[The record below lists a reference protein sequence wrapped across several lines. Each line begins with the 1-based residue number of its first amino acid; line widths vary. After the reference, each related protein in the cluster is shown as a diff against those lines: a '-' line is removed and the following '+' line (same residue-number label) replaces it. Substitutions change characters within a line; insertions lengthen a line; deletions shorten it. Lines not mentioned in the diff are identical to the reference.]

1 MSNKKKFEK
10 NITKKLEKMYAAAK
24 KNPNTESRLLFVSG
38 KYGFSVIRLEETP
51 GSGKSF
57 VDFADLIMDETVI
70 NAVSTS
76 NTGLRQ
82 NIGSLKVSMYDGDS
96 LARSFDAK
104 RSVFGTPVDYAKMQG
119 IDLDEAS
126 DRQRDNYVDNPD
138 GRKAVIMHV
147 AGTNEGLKF
156 KNLYEQATTHIE
168 KLKQELNEAH
178 EKDAE
183 DHKKIEELEKKVL
196 DAGKSLTFCY
206 AKNTQ
211 LQKEKDAILAQL
223 SAIKEDREERDQFC
237 DKMKPTTN
245 EDTNVDASANDAAEE
260 LETIID
266 VLSDEDAVEA
276 LAETSKATLKI
287 KDDNIDYGV
296 VENKPFESPVHNDDL
311 PDDYMITLLQ
321 NTKKPYNL
329 RTIFKLQSNIYNK
342 IEPDVYDALIG
353 ISDPRT
359 TNVRK
364 FSRTAY
370 AAAIALSVPEG
381 YVGIFIGHLIEDYN
395 CGNFK
400 PTDPKYVPK
409 DFPKFLKSL
418 YPDITRIHR
427 LLHTNIQLLPY
438 VYKKETNGVL
448 EYFTIG
454 ARPYNNPSDIKL
466 NNPSDIKL
474 EDKYVAIPKFAD
486 PYDFLEYKETRALVM
501 IFNQMSLTKRRRRPI
516 QFSLNDLESSVDGK
530 DQVQTLKDQIN
541 RYIAADE
548 AGLIELGCN
557 NPDEIL
563 KYGLWFYP
571 VVWAY
576 SANKFP
582 IKKVSTKSTDEIS
595 SEPKQD
601 SNEK

>member
-24 KNPNTESRLLFVSG
+24 KNPSAESRLLFVSG
-38 KYGFSVIRLEETP
+38 KYGFSVIRMEEVP
-51 GSGKSF
+51 GSGQSF
-57 VDFADLIMDETVI
+57 VDSAEMVMNKTV
-70 NAVSTS
+70 AKALSAS
-76 NTGLRQ
+76 NTNTRPGFGSIKTRLYDGHSLANSFGTKRDV
-82 NIGSLKVSMYDGDS
+82 IGSS
-96 LARSFDAK
+96 
-104 RSVFGTPVDYAKMQG
+104 VDYAKMQG

-126 DRQRDNYVDNPD
+126 DRQRDNYVDHPD
-138 GRKAVIMHV
+138 KRGAVVMQ
-147 AGTNEGLKF
+147 TNAPHMGLQI
-156 KNLYEQATTHIE
+156 KNLYEQSTTHIE
-168 KLKQELNEAH
+168 KLKQELKEAH
-178 EKDAE
+178 EKAAE
-183 DHKKIEELEKKVL
+183 DRKKIEELEKKVL

-276 LAETSKATLKI
+276 LAETSKTVDAQGSTPNTEEGASVYKFA
-287 KDDNIDYGV
+287 V
-296 VENKPFESPVHNDDL
+296 NKPFESPVHKDEL

-329 RTIFKLQSNIYNK
+329 RTIFKLQSNIYN
-342 IEPDVYDALIG
+342 DVYNEIMPNVYTALIG

-400 PTDPKYVPK
+400 PTDPKYVPE

-418 YPDITRIHR
+418 YPDIARIHR
-427 LLHTNIQLLPY
+427 LLHTDTTKLPY
-438 VYKKETNGVL
+438 VYKKENDGVT

-454 ARPYNNPSDIKL
+454 PRPYEKSSEIKSEGQFVVI
-466 NNPSDIKL
+466 P
-474 EDKYVAIPKFAD
+474 KYVD
-486 PYDFLEYKETRALVM
+486 PYDFLEYEKTRELVM
-501 IFNQMSLTKRRRRPI
+501 VFDQITLKNRRGRSI
-516 QFSLNDLESSVDGK
+516 QFSLDNAESKGQIES
-530 DQVQTLKDQIN
+530 LKYQIN
-541 RYIAADE
+541 RYIAADD
-548 AGLIELGCN
+548 AGLIDLGCKTS
-557 NPDEIL
+557 DDIL
-563 KYGLWFYP
+563 SYGLWFYP
-571 VVWAY
+571 VVLAY
-576 SANKFP
+576 SAKKLPVKNKP
-582 IKKVSTKSTDEIS
+582 TKITDEIS
-595 SEPKQD
+595 SAPKQD

>member
-24 KNPNTESRLLFVSG
+24 KNPNVESRLLFVSG
-38 KYGFSVIRLEETP
+38 KYGFSVIRMEEIP
-51 GSGKSF
+51 GSGRSF
-57 VDFADLIMDETVI
+57 VDSAEFVMNKTV
-70 NAVSTS
+70 AKALSTS
-76 NTGLRQ
+76 NMYISQ
-82 NIGSLKVSMYDGDS
+82 NIGSIKARMYDGQS
-96 LARSFDAK
+96 LANSFDTK
-104 RSVFGTPVDYAKMQG
+104 RDVIGSSVDYAKIQG

-126 DRQRDNYVDNPD
+126 DRQRDNYVDHSD

-147 AGTNEGLKF
+147 NGTNEGLKF

-168 KLKQELNEAH
+168 KLKQELKEAH
-178 EKDAE
+178 ENAAE
-183 DHKKIEELEKKVL
+183 DCKKIEELEKKVL

-211 LQKEKDAILAQL
+211 LQKEKDAILTQL

-237 DKMKPTTN
+237 DKMNPTTN
-245 EDTNVDASANDAAEE
+245 EDTNVDASDNDVAEE
-260 LETIID
+260 LETVSD
-266 VLSDEDAVEA
+266 VLCDEAAVEA
-276 LAETSKATLKI
+276 LAENSKTTLNTKEN
-287 KDDNIDYGV
+287 NIDYGLV
-296 VENKPFESPVHNDDL
+296 VNKPFESPVHNDDL

-342 IEPDVYDALIG
+342 IEPDAYDALIG

-359 TNVRK
+359 TNIRK

-381 YVGIFIGHLIEDYN
+381 YIGIFIGHLIEDYN
-395 CGNFK
+395 CGNFI
-400 PTDPKYVPK
+400 PTDPKYIPE
-409 DFPKFLKSL
+409 DFPNFLKSL
-418 YPDITRIHR
+418 YPDIARIHR

-454 ARPYNNPSDIKL
+454 ARPYDK
-466 NNPSDIKL
+466 PSDIKL
-474 EDKYVAIPKFAD
+474 ENQYVAIPKSVN
-486 PYDFLEYKETRALVM
+486 PYDFLEYDKTRELVM
-501 IFNQMSLTKRRRRPI
+501 VFNQMILGKRRPI
-516 QFSLNDLESSVDGK
+516 QFSLNDMESPMGRKDKVRTLE
-530 DQVQTLKDQIN
+530 DQII

-548 AGLIELGCN
+548 EGLIALDYNKLDELL
-557 NPDEIL
+557 E
-563 KYGLWFYP
+563 KGLWFYP
-571 VVWAY
+571 VVQAWSEPKYLVKYAPT
-576 SANKFP
+576 N
-582 IKKVSTKSTDEIS
+582 VQTEIS

>member
-10 NITKKLEKMYAAAK
+10 NITKKLEKMYARAK
-24 KNPNTESRLLFVSG
+24 KNPSTESRLLFVSG
-38 KYGFSVIRLEETP
+38 KYGFSVIRMEEKP

-57 VDFADLIMDETVI
+57 VDFADLIMSETVI

-82 NIGSLKVSMYDGDS
+82 NIASLKVSMYDGDS

-126 DRQRDNYVDNPD
+126 DRQRDNYVDHSD

-147 AGTNEGLKF
+147 NGTNEGLKF

-178 EKDAE
+178 EKAAE
-183 DHKKIEELEKKVL
+183 DRKKIEELEKKVL
-196 DAGKSLTFCY
+196 DAGKNLTFCY

-211 LQKEKDAILAQL
+211 LQNEKDAILAQL
-223 SAIKEDREERDQFC
+223 SAIKEDREERDKFC
-237 DKMKPTTN
+237 DKMTSTTN
-245 EDTNVDASANDAAEE
+245 EDTNADASANDAAEE

-276 LAETSKATLKI
+276 LAENSKTTLDTKE
-287 KDDNIDYGV
+287 DVSVYTFV
-296 VENKPFESPVHNDDL
+296 VNTPFTSPVHNDEL
-311 PDDYMITLLQ
+311 PDNYMVTLLQ

-329 RTIFKLQSNIYNK
+329 RTIFKLQSYIYGV
-342 IEPDVYDALIG
+342 IEPDVYEALIG
-353 ISDPRT
+353 IHDPRT
-359 TNVRK
+359 TNIRK

-381 YVGIFIGHLIEDYN
+381 YVGTLIKRLIEDYK
-395 CGNFK
+395 CGNFI

-409 DFPKFLKSL
+409 DFPELLKSL
-418 YPDITRIHR
+418 YPDIARMQR
-427 LLHTNIQLLPY
+427 LLHTDIKKLPY
-438 VYKKETNGVL
+438 LYKKENKNGTK
-448 EYFTIG
+448 YFTVG
-454 ARPYNNPSDIKL
+454 ARPYDNPSEIIDADYYI
-466 NNPSDIKL
+466 
-474 EDKYVAIPKFAD
+474 AIPKDAN
-486 PYDFLEYKETRALVM
+486 PYDFLEYNATKELIM
-501 IFNQMSLTKRRRRPI
+501 IFDCSSHSRRVPI
-516 QFSLNDLESSVDGK
+516 QRIMNDVDSSVFRDEYDK
-530 DQVQTLKDQIN
+530 ISTMRDQIN

-548 AGLIELGCN
+548 AGLISIDCN

-563 KYGLWFYP
+563 KNGLWFYP

-576 SANKFP
+576 SA
-582 IKKVSTKSTDEIS
+582 KKLPVKNEPTKITDEIS